1 MLPLNVGVL
10 IRSKHPWF
18 LRENIFVNPY
28 KRPGVHGTDNKPK
41 KNSNQ
46 ALVNFMLDGRV
57 RLMGVLDP

>member
-1 MLPLNVGVL
+1 M
-10 IRSKHPWF
+10 
-18 LRENIFVNPY
+18 NPY

-57 RLMGVLDP
+57 RFMGVLDP